1 MCFSPCSQWQPGRPH
16 LFPFLTRLAARTG
29 PLADSFFTRARHIRS
44 TSVRCFGTFIAN
56 SFHYQS
62 LPCMATVTYSPARG
76 PSAARQTDVTTAD
89 GSVYTLS
96 RQCQEQSGCEE
107 KYFSQISETDAS
119 AVPPL
124 ALRPL

>member
-56 SFHYQS
+56 SFHYQ
-62 LPCMATVTYSPARG
+62 T
-76 PSAARQTDVTTAD
+76 
-89 GSVYTLS
+89 
-96 RQCQEQSGCEE
+96 
-107 KYFSQISETDAS
+107 
-119 AVPPL
+119 PPL
-124 ALRPL
+124 YGDSDAQPCLWPVCRQAGRRNHC